1 MRLGAWM
8 LAATA
13 IVTLGLSACAEDAG
27 GRRTASRGGGAE
39 GLCKP
44 FSNTGQGASAMPGA
58 MADGAMAVDDCLHR
72 WGYTLAKSD
81 DDAQSV
87 AAAVVAACAAPL
99 ARWNQQSLAAAA
111 GGNGGGLQQ
120 APSLL
125 TGEPTNPILEHN
137 NFAEGRALFYVVQ
150 ARAGDCDP
158 PRVDDDNDDRR
169 REGNAQAPAQGYPS
183 NSPDR

>member
-1 MRLGAWM
+1 MKLGAWK

-13 IVTLGLSACAEDAG
+13 AALFGLAACAEDARSG
-27 GRRTASRGGGAE
+27 RTAARGGAE

-44 FSNTGQGASAMPGA
+44 FGNAGQGAAAGMPGA
-58 MADGAMAVDDCLHR
+58 IGDGAMAVDDCLHR

-81 DDAQSV
+81 DSADAV
-87 AAAVVAACAAPL
+87 AAAVVAACSAPL
-99 ARWNQQSLAAAA
+99 ARWNQQSLATAA
-111 GGNGGGLQQ
+111 GQGGLQQ

-125 TGEPTNPILEHN
+125 TGEPTNPIVEHN

-158 PRVDDDNDDRR
+158 PRVERDDDRR
-169 REGNAQAPAQGYPS
+169 DADLGGARGGGGYPT